1 MKLFK
6 TLFTLTVVIL
16 IATSVTINAQE
27 SEIDSGINWKSLEEA
42 QKTAKETGQKIV
54 IFGYADWCGFCRKMR
69 KETYTQEKV
78 QKLMNEVY
86 IAVQINGEGEE
97 DVVFNG
103 ETYKSF
109 ELARNLQL
117 TSYPT
122 HYFLDSE
129 GKLIGMQ
136 PGFLPADVYAPLLT
150 YIAEDK
156 FGEISFTD
164 YMEQQGVVLEQD

>member
-1 MKLFK
+1 MKKIKL
-6 TLFTLTVVIL
+6 LLTITAAFF
-16 IATSVTINAQE
+16 IAANVYSQE
-27 SEIDSGINWKSLEEA
+27 SAIDSGINWKTLEEA
-42 QKTAKETGQKIV
+42 QKEAKATGKKIV

-86 IAVQINGEGEE
+86 IPVQLNGESEE

-103 ETYKSF
+103 KKYKTVD
-109 ELARNLQL
+109 LARNLQL
-117 TSYPT
+117 SSYPT
-122 HYFLDSE
+122 HYFLDAD

-136 PGFLPADVYAPLLT
+136 PGFLPADVYAPLLA

-164 YMEQQGVVLEQD
+164 YMEQQGVILEQD